1 MRLTEN
7 WKQFWLL
14 VLINAFVGAMIGLER
29 SVLPGLA
36 ASEFGIS
43 GKTALLSFIIAFG
56 ATKALFNLVTGRLM
70 KRYSRKSVLIAG
82 WLAALPVPFL
92 LMYAPSWSWILAA
105 NVLLGINQGLTWST
119 TVIMKI
125 DLIGEK
131 NRGLA
136 MGINEFAGYL
146 SVGLAAYLAAYLGGA
161 AGSRVLSFA
170 PGVLFAV
177 AGLLLTLLF
186 VKDTGALVHEEGR
199 KSPIPLLRNIW
210 KETSYKHVNLG
221 SVTLNGLV
229 NNLNDG
235 ITWGLLPFLLL
246 QKGYTVGQIGALAG
260 VYPAVWGIA
269 QLLTG
274 RLGDRF
280 CKKQLII
287 LGMWMQAI
295 ALALVAFHSSFAAD
309 VVLVSLLGLGTALVY
324 PNFLTTV
331 AENLHPSQRAE
342 GLAIFRFW
350 RDAGYVIGALVAGVT
365 ADTFGM
371 PAAFIAV
378 SAITAGAGLV
388 AQLRMCCTRK
398 LLWSSSICPGYS

>member
-36 ASEFGIS
+36 ASEFHIN
-43 GKTALLSFIIAFG
+43 GKTAVLSFIIAFG
-56 ATKALFNLVTGRLM
+56 ATKALFNLVTRCLM
-70 KRYSRKSVLIAG
+70 KRYSRKAVLILG

-92 LMYAPSWSWILAA
+92 LMYAPAWTWILLA
-105 NVLLGINQGLTWST
+105 NVLLGINQGLAWST

-170 PGVLFAV
+170 PGALFAV
-177 AGLLLTLLF
+177 AGLVLSLLF
-186 VKDTGALVHEEGR
+186 VKDTGVLVHAEGLS
-199 KSPIPLLRNIW
+199 SPIPRLRNIW
-210 KETSYKHVNLG
+210 KETTYKHSNLG

-246 QKGYTVGQIGALAG
+246 QKGYTTGQVGILAG
-260 VYPAVWGIA
+260 IYPAVWGIG

-287 LGMWMQAI
+287 LGMWVQAI
-295 ALALVAFHSSFAAD
+295 ALALVAFQSSFTAD
-309 VVLVSLLGLGTALVY
+309 VILVSMLGLGTALVY

-331 AENLHPSQRAE
+331 AENLHPAQRAE

-350 RDAGYVIGALVAGVT
+350 RDAGYVIGALLAGVI
-365 ADTFGM
+365 ADAFGIG
-371 PAAFIAV
+371 AAFGAV

-388 AQLRMCCTRK
+388 AQVRMCCSRK
-398 LLWSSSICPGYS
+398 LLWTSVICP